1 MSSFTSHWIKFSR
14 DFIALT
20 ALEDNQT
27 ENTTL
32 LYIFLMLFTV
42 SLFYYSFNWDV
53 LVTQKIIFKL
63 GFSLFFS
70 VALV

>member
-32 LYIFLMLFTV
+32 LYIFLM
-42 SLFYYSFNWDV
+42 FYYSFNWDV

-70 VALV
+70 VVV